1 MKTLA
6 DISSFESLQNIGT
19 GRFVENAFNAVDRRE
34 YSGRA
39 KQAQK
44 EMQKIGDRFTDLYNR
59 FRQLNATATPD
70 ERQTIKR
77 EMVNEFKG
85 LDSDLGK
92 LKQGWLGSYIFDN
105 AQCKEAYDKV
115 KKIRFGFINRFN
127 KTFYTKEKI
136 GKGYWD
142 NTKIIP
148 VDARYAKADT
158 ALIRAKFPALESVLD
173 IVKANNAFN
182 GWYRKAKGFVDAVS
196 DAGVDSVS
204 KPCQE
209 LYNKLR
215 RYKIFKGPMKPNTV
229 TQWARYSGWYK
240 RLQSEVPALRKMGAS
255 SSTEDP
261 ATKTSTPAPDFWTGR
276 TPGTQHLDTTK
287 PRPRRLS
294 PEQMDVF
301 YGDGK
306 KKKSSQEEMANRLQ
320 EIMD

>member
-19 GRFVENAFNAVDRRE
+19 RRFVENAFNEVDRRE

-44 EMQKIGDRFTDLYNR
+44 EIQDIGKRFTDLYNR
-59 FRQLNATATPD
+59 FRQLNTTATPE

-92 LKQGWLGSYIFDN
+92 LKQGWLGFYIFDN

-115 KKIRFGFINRFN
+115 KSIRYGFINRFN

-148 VDARYAKADT
+148 VGARYAKAD
-158 ALIRAKFPALESVLD
+158 AKLIQAKYPAMKSVLD
-173 IVKANNAFN
+173 IVKANNVFN
-182 GWYRKAKGFVDAVS
+182 RWYRKAKGFFDAVS
-196 DAGVDSVS
+196 DAGVDNVS
-204 KPCQE
+204 KPCQD
-209 LYNKLR
+209 LYNKLL
-215 RYKIFKGPMKPNTV
+215 RYKIFNGPMKPNAV
-229 TQWARYSGWYK
+229 TQWARHSGWYK
-240 RLQSEVPALRKMGAS
+240 RLQSEVPALKKMGAAS
-255 SSTEDP
+255 GTPNQP
-261 ATKTSTPAPDFWTGR
+261 APTSTQAPDFWTGK

-287 PRPRRLS
+287 PRPRHLHTAC
-294 PEQMDVF
+294 PFQP
-301 YGDGK
+301 
-306 KKKSSQEEMANRLQ
+306 A
-320 EIMD
+320 